1 MMEYHRAAEL
11 MLQGLGRRLGK
22 EEARTA
28 EGRAAALLAA
38 VEGSVKAVEP
48 PGIEAVLS
56 LLRLWTGGGGASL
69 SAPLLQVR
77 WGRWVEP
84 PPAPGSAEEATAVAG
99 AGAHSPYDAVCKRLT
114 ERLLA
119 AGKWDDAAR
128 FLLWG
133 AWRYRGGSPPAAVE
147 AEEAALAARLESAGA
162 PPALRLKAA
171 LSSPCAAVRG
181 AATASLAGHP
191 LFDAATLAGDGLL
204 LALAAAAL
212 LPPQERAAAAE
223 PDHPWPLLYSPAWA
237 VLAGAVLLHASS
249 ARRRAAPPT
258 PLPASVAFVAARLV
272 TGRAHLQAAAL
283 VAEAR
288 GLHPALR
295 TAEGALSLLWST
307 LCGGWSA
314 AGGGDDEEG
323 EEETTAIWDRL
334 RARARGVLEADET
347 E

>member
-38 VEGSVKAVEP
+38 VEGAKAVEP
-48 PGIEAVLS
+48 PGIEAVLG
-56 LLRLWTGGGGASL
+56 LLRLWTGGAASG
-69 SAPLLQVR
+69 LQVR

-84 PPAPGSAEEATAVAG
+84 PAPGTEEAAG
-99 AGAHSPYDAVCKRLT
+99 APSPYDAVGKRLA

-133 AWRYRGGSPPAAVE
+133 PWRYRRSPQVVE
-147 AEEAALAARLESAGA
+147 AEEAALAASLESAGA

-171 LSSPCAAVRG
+171 LSSPCAAVRD
-181 AATASLAGHP
+181 AAAAALPSHP
-191 LFDAATLAGDGLL
+191 LFDVATLAGDGLL

-212 LPPQERAAAAE
+212 LPPQERATAGN
-223 PDHPWPLLYSPAWA
+223 PDHPWPLLYSPAWP
-237 VLAGAVLLHASS
+237 VLADAVLLHA
-249 ARRRAAPPT
+249 RRRAPP
-258 PLPASVAFVAARLV
+258 PSGPPSSHLPASVAFVAARLV
-272 TGRAHLQAAAL
+272 MGRAHLQAAAL

-295 TAEGALSLLWST
+295 TAEGALSLLWAT
-307 LCGGWSA
+307 LCGAWDAG
-314 AGGGDDEEG
+314 AGGEEDEA
-323 EEETTAIWDRL
+323 TAVWDRL
-334 RARARGVLEADET
+334 RARARAVLEADET